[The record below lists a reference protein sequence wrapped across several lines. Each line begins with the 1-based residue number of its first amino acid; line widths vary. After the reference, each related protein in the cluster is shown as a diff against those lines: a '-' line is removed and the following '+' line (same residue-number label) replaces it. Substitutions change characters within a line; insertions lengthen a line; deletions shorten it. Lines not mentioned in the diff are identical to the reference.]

1 MADSRFFTVS
11 APISLARLAEIA
23 EAEIRNGDPDRKFED
38 VSALSSAGPN
48 QVSFLDNKKYTEQF
62 SQSQAGVC
70 IVHPEMTSHAPK
82 DMALLITDTP
92 YLGYARVAQ
101 EFYPASTGSDGISE
115 QASVSSTST
124 IGSDAQI
131 APGAVI
137 AEAVV
142 IGDHC
147 QIGANAVV
155 GRGCVIGNNSFIGA
169 NVTLSHCIIGD
180 RVTIFPGVCIGQDGF
195 GFAISPTGAVK
206 VPQLGRVIIENDIE
220 IGANTTIDRG
230 AGPDTV
236 IGAGTMIDNLVQI
249 GHNVQIGRSCVIVS
263 QVGISGSTK
272 IGDGVMIGGQAGFA
286 GHIEIGS
293 GTQVAAKAGVFRNV
307 AAGSKVSGFPAK
319 PMRQWLKEQVLI
331 ERLVKKGK

>member
-1 MADSRFFTVS
+1 MADSRFFTVA

-23 EAEIRNGDPDRKFED
+23 EAEIGNGDPECTFED
-38 VSALSSAGPN
+38 VGAISDAGPK

-62 SQSQAGVC
+62 TQSQAGAC
-70 IVHPEMTSHAPK
+70 IARHEMISQAPAG
-82 DMALLITDTP
+82 MALLLTDSP
-92 YLGYARVAQ
+92 YLSYARVAQ
-101 EFYPASTGSDGISE
+101 AFYPATKASEGISE
-115 QASVSSTST
+115 HASISSATM
-124 IGSDAQI
+124 IGDDAQI
-131 APGAVI
+131 STGAVI
-137 AEAVV
+137 AETAV

-147 QIGANAVV
+147 RIGANAVV
-155 GRGCVIGNNSFIGA
+155 GHGCVIGSNTSIGA

-206 VPQLGRVIIENDIE
+206 VPQLGRVIIENDVE

-286 GHIEIGS
+286 GHIEVGS

-307 AAGSKVSGFPAK
+307 AAGSKISGFPAK
-319 PMRQWLKEQVLI
+319 PMRQWLKEQAFI